1 MDVNDV
7 PQEGNRTLGSHR
19 KALYA
24 KDAEGKMV
32 IVPSRGSEVDET
44 VTMQA
49 VDRMNGLA
57 EDARVRAQAGR
68 SSPLEYWMYARRMDV
83 ALLSQSSG
91 LWQWRIRRHFNP
103 QRFEHLSPVMLA
115 RYAEALGL
123 TTAQLQ
129 TLPSTQPA

>member
-7 PQEGNRTLGSHR
+7 PQEGNCTLGSHR

-24 KDAEGKMV
+24 KDAEGMMV
-32 IVPSRGSEVDET
+32 IVPSRGSEIDET

-49 VDRMNGLA
+49 VHRMNALA
-57 EDARVRAQAGR
+57 EEAKTRVLAGQ
-68 SSPLEYWMYARRMDV
+68 SAPLEYWMCARRMDV
-83 ALLSQSSG
+83 ALLSQISG
-91 LWQWRIRRHFNP
+91 IWQWRIRRHFNP
-103 QRFEHLSPVMLA
+103 QRFAQLSPRLLA

-129 TLPSTQPA
+129 TRP

>member
-24 KDAEGKMV
+24 RDADGRVV

-44 VTMQA
+44 VTLQA
-49 VDRMNGLA
+49 VQRLNALA
-57 EDARVRAQAGR
+57 EEALVRVRAGQTA
-68 SSPLEYWMYARRMDV
+68 PLAYWMYARRMDV
-83 ALLSQSSG
+83 ALLSQVSG
-91 LWQWRIRRHFNP
+91 IWQWRIRRHFNP
-103 QRFEHLSPVMLA
+103 ERFERLAPRTLA

-123 TTAQLQ
+123 SPEQLRSR
-129 TLPSTQPA
+129 P

>member
-7 PQEGNRTLGSHR
+7 PQEGNCTLGSHR
-19 KALYA
+19 KAIYA

-49 VDRMNGLA
+49 VYRMQALA
-57 EDARVRAQAGR
+57 DDAKARVLAGH
-68 SSPLEYWMYARRMDV
+68 SAPLEYWMCTCRMDV
-83 ALLSQSSG
+83 ALLSQVSG
-91 LWQWRIRRHFNP
+91 IWQWRIRRHFNP
-103 QRFEHLSPVMLA
+103 QRFAELSPRLLA

-123 TTAQLQ
+123 SMTQLISR
-129 TLPSTQPA
+129 P

>member
-7 PQEGNRTLGSHR
+7 PQEGNCTLGSHR

-24 KDAEGKMV
+24 KDAAGKMV

-49 VDRMNGLA
+49 VHRLHALA
-57 EDARVRAQAGR
+57 EDAKARVLAGK
-68 SSPLEYWMYARRMDV
+68 SAPLEYWMCARRMDV
-83 ALLSQSSG
+83 TLLSQISG
-91 LWQWRIRRHFNP
+91 IWQWRIRRHFNP
-103 QRFEHLSPVMLA
+103 QRFAQLSPRLLA

-129 TLPSTQPA
+129 TRP

>member
-1 MDVNDV
+1 MDVSDV
-7 PQEGNRTLGSHR
+7 PQEGNCTLGSHR

-24 KDAEGKMV
+24 KDTEGKMV

-49 VDRMNGLA
+49 VHRLHALA
-57 EDARVRAQAGR
+57 EDAKARVLAGK
-68 SSPLEYWMYARRMDV
+68 SAPLEYWMCARRMDV
-83 ALLSQSSG
+83 TLLSQISG
-91 LWQWRIRRHFNP
+91 IWQWRIRRHFNP
-103 QRFEHLSPVMLA
+103 QRFAQLSPRLLA

-129 TLPSTQPA
+129 TRP